1 MNSRDP
7 RSAVL
12 RLLLVGVAALV
23 GGSCGNSNL
32 ATGPT
37 RGSIEIRTTS
47 DGDDIDRN
55 GYGVAV
61 DQRPPVTIETNG
73 RVVVDDLTL
82 GNHRVSLSE
91 LESNCTV
98 DENPQTISVAGADT
112 VTVSFAVTCTLLAAP
127 PPGKGN

>member
-1 MNSRDP
+1 MNTRDS

-12 RLLLVGVAALV
+12 RLLLVGVGALV
-23 GGSCGNSNL
+23 GGSCGNGNL

-61 DQRPPVTIETNG
+61 DQRQPVTIATNG

-82 GNHRVSLSE
+82 GNHRVALSE
-91 LESNCTV
+91 LDSNCSV

-112 VTVSFAVTCTLLAAP
+112 VTVSFAVTCAALAP
-127 PPGKGN
+127 PPGGGN

>member
-1 MNSRDP
+1 MNTRDSR
-7 RSAVL
+7 RAVL
-12 RLLLVGVAALV
+12 RLLLVGMGAVV
-23 GGSCGNSNL
+23 GGACGNGNL

-47 DGDDIDRN
+47 NGDDIDRT

-61 DQRPPVTIETNG
+61 DQRQPVTIETNG

-82 GNHRVSLSE
+82 GNHRVTLSQLE
-91 LESNCTV
+91 LNCTV

-112 VTVSFAVTCTLLAAP
+112 VTVSFAVTCTLLATP